1 MELLK
6 YIDITIIIILIII
19 FFTYFFY
26 HLLFNTNKIIRYRV
40 INEPPEEEDYKIMT
54 NIKKTDTCRSICKGK
69 TCCQYEKKKRDYNK
83 CNICKMK
90 LMCYNEDN
98 ESCEPCLFGRD
109 CSKYSC
115 NNNEP
120 INPKDN
126 YCTLC

>member
-26 HLLFNTNKIIRYRV
+26 NLLFNTNKIIRYRV
-40 INEPPEEEDYKIMT
+40 IDEPSEEEYYKINMPL
-54 NIKKTDTCRSICKGK
+54 KKNTCRSMCKAK
-69 TCCQYEKKKRDYNK
+69 TCCMYEKRKKDYNK
-83 CNICKMK
+83 CNECKMK
-90 LMCYNEDN
+90 LMCYNQDN

-115 NNNEP
+115 NNNKP

-126 YCTLC
+126 YCMLC

>member
-26 HLLFNTNKIIRYRV
+26 NLLFNTNKIIRYRV
-40 INEPPEEEDYKIMT
+40 INELPEEEDYKIIT
-54 NIKKTDTCRSICKGK
+54 TIKKADTCESICKGK

-83 CNICKMK
+83 CNMCKMK